1 MMLRPLIALSLFAVS
16 GTAFADAVD
25 INLRDS
31 AAQIQYRASM
41 GHDTLGRTEMHM
53 GFLYTSDKGKLG
65 DLGILVQDEV
75 GKDVPGLS
83 AGVGLKGLVAHGQG
97 KNASALAL
105 GALVRY
111 APLAN
116 RRFGITG
123 TVYLSPNIVTFGDGE
138 RYTETGLSVD
148 YEIIPQAIA
157 YVGYRHI
164 KLAVANASDVTIDE
178 GVHVGVK
185 LSFQ

>member
-1 MMLRPLIALSLFAVS
+1 MNLRPLIALSLLATSSSAV
-16 GTAFADAVD
+16 ADAVD

-41 GHDTLGRTEMHM
+41 GHDTLGRSEMHM
-53 GFLYTSDKGKLG
+53 GFLYTNDKGKLG
-65 DLGILVQDEV
+65 DLGILVQDQV
-75 GKDVPGLS
+75 GKDIPGLT
-83 AGVGLKGLVAHGQG
+83 AGVGIKGVITNTTS

-105 GALVRY
+105 GGLLRY
-111 APLAN
+111 APLDN
-116 RRFGITG
+116 TRFGISG
-123 TVYLSPNIVTFGDGE
+123 AVYLSPNIVTFGDAE

-148 YEIIPQAIA
+148 FEIIPQAIA

-164 KLAVANASDVTIDE
+164 KLAIANSSDLTVDE

-185 LSFQ
+185 LSF